1 MNHRGLKVVRTS
13 QYGQNVGQ
21 GTALCRN
28 CSEDFVQRRK
38 ARVENSKKRPN
49 LGQSPLVSALRCVEC
64 PVSRKNRGKPHMQDQ
79 NDSLRANGSLKRKQ
93 SDTVIPS
100 DETSWREP
108 SIVARWSEPTFNFTW
123 PQWQRSK
130 RRYYLPVK
138 GKFIVSTLFATLWV
152 AVSWYLA
159 QSWIGELSPI
169 TGYFTAVG
177 IIFFIALL
185 PGFLNAHIL
194 SSVVLDRPPD
204 LPRLLEY
211 PPISLLIAAYNE
223 EENIAETFRGIAAQ
237 DYSGTVEIVVVDDGS
252 SDNTIGVIEALEL
265 ANVKIVRGNH
275 GGKAMALNQGLE
287 YVAHDILVCIDAD
300 TFLHPQALRRIV
312 TRFLTDPQD
321 TAAVAGCVL
330 VKNSRA
336 TFMTRLQEWDY
347 FTGIASAKRQQS
359 LYQGTL
365 VAQGAFSVFHS
376 KVVKAHKGWPSVI
389 GEDIVMTWALIK
401 SGWRIGFEPTAI
413 GFTSAPT
420 SFIGFYRQR
429 KRWAR
434 GMIEGLKQH
443 GQLVW
448 STSRLAAFFVAIDFI
463 IPFIDLFYAFV
474 FLPGVV
480 LAFLGY
486 RFIAGPMTVL
496 VMPLAFLIVLVMY
509 KKQKAVFDVLELRVR
524 QNFAGFFVYML
535 VYQAIMSPICVIGY
549 AQELLGTKKRW

>member
-1 MNHRGLKVVRTS
+1 
-13 QYGQNVGQ
+13 
-21 GTALCRN
+21 
-28 CSEDFVQRRK
+28 
-38 ARVENSKKRPN
+38 
-49 LGQSPLVSALRCVEC
+49 
-64 PVSRKNRGKPHMQDQ
+64 MQDRQ
-79 NDSLRANGSLKRKQ
+79 DSFQADNPLERKQ
-93 SDTVIPS
+93 SDMAIPV
-100 DETSWREP
+100 DESAWREP
-108 SIVARWSEPTFNFTW
+108 SNAARWSEPTSAYAWTR
-123 PQWQRSK
+123 WQRTK
-130 RRYYLPVK
+130 RPYYLPVK
-138 GKFIVSTLFATLWV
+138 SKFLVSTLISTIWV

-159 QSWIGELSPI
+159 QSWIDDLSRV
-169 TGYFTAVG
+169 TGYFAAVL

-194 SSVVLDRPPD
+194 SSVILDRPPD
-204 LPRLLEY
+204 LPQLLDY

-223 EENIAETFRGIAAQ
+223 EQNIAETFRGIATQ
-237 DYSGTVEIVVVDDGS
+237 DYPGTVEIIVVDDGS
-252 SDNTIGVIEALEL
+252 SDNTVGAIEALEL
-265 ANVKIVRGNH
+265 VNVKIVRGKH

-287 YVAHDILVCIDAD
+287 HVSHDILVCIDAD

-336 TFMTRLQEWDY
+336 SFMARLQEWDY

-365 VAQGAFSVFHS
+365 VAQGAFSAFHS
-376 KVVKAHKGWPSVI
+376 KVVKAHKGWPSAI

-420 SFIGFYRQR
+420 TFIGFYRQR

-443 GQLVW
+443 GQLVLR
-448 STSRLAAFFVAIDFI
+448 TSRLAAFFVAVDFI

-474 FLPGVV
+474 FLPGVL
-480 LAFLGY
+480 LALFGHHY
-486 RFIAGPMTVL
+486 IVGPMTLL
-496 VMPLAFLIVLVMY
+496 VMPLAFLIVSVMY
-509 KKQKAVFDVLELRVR
+509 RKQKAVFEALNLRVR
-524 QNFAGFFVYML
+524 QNFAGFLVYML
-535 VYQAIMSPICVIGY
+535 IYQAIMSPICVIGY
-549 AQELLGTKKRW
+549 AQELLGIKKRW